1 MADLTLRKKTYPGGI
16 VCLAVHG
23 SVDSY
28 TIPRLDRAI
37 EGLFKQ
43 KIFRLIVDLANV
55 DFMSSA
61 GLGVLIAS
69 HQRVDSEKGFLVL
82 ISPPAKVKEIF
93 VNLGLGSVFTFC
105 DDRPSAL
112 QHFKEPAES

>member
-1 MADLTLRKKTYPGGI
+1 MVGLTLRKRSYPGGI
-16 VCLAVHG
+16 ICLAVHG

-37 EGLFKQ
+37 EGLFRQ
-43 KIFRLIVDLANV
+43 KVFRLIIDLSNV

-69 HQRVDSEKGFLVL
+69 HQRVDSEKGVLVL
-82 ISPPAKVKEIF
+82 VNPPAKVKEIF
-93 VNLGLGSVFTFC
+93 VNLGLGAVFTFC
-105 DDRPSAL
+105 EDRSAAL
-112 QHFKEPAES
+112 SHFKEPAES